1 MKMKVKK
8 DVEYDVCALGSALLD
23 FTVEA
28 DEELLEKFELK
39 KGEMHLIG
47 TDSSIE
53 ILSALESLPMTITPG
68 GSSANTAA
76 GIMNFS
82 GSAVFNGK
90 VGNDRHGEIYI
101 RETEKT
107 GVISNIKKDS
117 SITGHAITFIT
128 PDLERTFATHLGA
141 ASRFSES
148 DVSVESIVKSRIL
161 HLEGYLFEP
170 PGLYDACKR
179 AMRNAKSNGTLIS
192 IDLSDPA
199 LIERIYTRFE
209 KVVQEYADII
219 FVNEAEAE
227 AFTGKKE
234 VDALN
239 EIAESCSFAVVKIG
253 PEGSII
259 KHNDTISEIPA
270 YPADLVNTNGAGDM
284 YAAGALY
291 GICRGFSAEQCGRLG
306 SYGASLV
313 VSRGGARYEGSISVD
328 DLPV

>member
-1 MKMKVKK
+1 MKMNVKK
-8 DVEYDVCALGSALLD
+8 DAEFDVCALGSALLD

-28 DEELLEKFELK
+28 DAELLEKFELN

-53 ILSALESLPMTITPG
+53 ILSTLESFPMTITPG

-76 GIMNFS
+76 GIMNYS
-82 GSAVFNGK
+82 GKAVFNGK
-90 VGNDRHGEIYI
+90 VGNDKHGEIYI

-107 GVISNIKKDS
+107 GVISEIKKDS

-141 ASRFSES
+141 ASNFSES

-170 PGLYDACKR
+170 PQLYDACKR
-179 AMRNAKSNGTLIS
+179 AMRNAKSSGTLIS

-199 LIERIYTRFE
+199 LIERIHSRFE
-209 KVVQEYADII
+209 EVVQEYADII
-219 FVNEAEAE
+219 FVNELEAE

-234 VDALN
+234 ADALN
-239 EIAESCSFAVVKIG
+239 MIAQSCSFAVVKLG
-253 PEGSII
+253 PGGSII
-259 KHNDTISEIPA
+259 KHDGAVCEIPA

-291 GICRGFSAEQCGRLG
+291 GICRGLSAEQCGKLG

-313 VSRGGARYEGSISVD
+313 VSRGGARFNGSITVD
-328 DLPV
+328 DIPA

>member
-1 MKMKVKK
+1 MKMNVRK
-8 DVEYDVCALGSALLD
+8 DAEFDVYAMGSALLD

-28 DEELLEKFELK
+28 DEELLRKFQLN
-39 KGEMHLIG
+39 KGKMHLI
-47 TDSSIE
+47 DAESSIE
-53 ILSALESLPMTITPG
+53 ILSALETHPMTTTPG

-82 GSAVFNGK
+82 GKSIFNGK

-101 RETEKT
+101 RETKKT
-107 GVISNIKKDS
+107 GVVSEIKKGP

-141 ASRFSES
+141 ALNFSES
-148 DVSVESIVKSRIL
+148 DVSPESIVKSKIL

-170 PGLYDACKR
+170 PGLYEACIL
-179 AMRNAKSNGTLIS
+179 AMENAKSNGTLIS
-192 IDLSDPA
+192 LDLSDPA
-199 LIERIYTRFE
+199 LIGRIYDRFE
-209 KVVQEYADII
+209 NVVKEYADII
-219 FVNEAEAE
+219 FVNEDEAE

-234 VDALN
+234 ADALN
-239 EIAESCSFAVVKIG
+239 LISQNCSFAVVKLG
-253 PEGSII
+253 PEGSLIRY
-259 KHNDTISEIPA
+259 NDIISEIPA

-291 GICRGFSAEQCGRLG
+291 GICRGFSAGMCGKLG

-313 VSRGGARYEGSISVD
+313 VSRGGARYDGTISVD
-328 DLPV
+328 DIPV